1 MASCAPTGAVGDL
14 GIRQTV
20 QPINTRPP
28 PSLKGPVGPFG
39 VPRRLSMTK
48 RTPKTPKPLA
58 KAYIVFGADECARPR
73 AARFWARH
81 VEPLAEAAA
90 AMNVRLVQVSNP
102 RLAALMPA
110 IPPGRLHASGREFL
124 PHVSGDTYA
133 ELAAAVLVQQPS
145 DHPAATDEALPS
157 TWQEV
162 VPGRLVLARET
173 RECGWWEAVVVDR
186 QRDLLTLRYRDYPDH
201 PNFVRRPSAVALI
214 AAPEF

>member
-1 MASCAPTGAVGDL
+1 
-14 GIRQTV
+14 
-20 QPINTRPP
+20 
-28 PSLKGPVGPFG
+28 
-39 VPRRLSMTK
+39 MTNRK
-48 RTPKTPKPLA
+48 PKTPKPLA

-81 VEPLAEAAA
+81 VEPLAKAAA

-110 IPPGRLHASGREFL
+110 IPPGRLHASASEFL

-133 ELAAAVLVQQPS
+133 ELAAAVLIQQPS
-145 DHPAATDEALPS
+145 DHPAATDEALPC

-162 VPGRLVLARET
+162 VPRRLVLARET

-186 QRDLLTLRYRDYPDH
+186 HRDLLTLRYRDYPDH
-201 PNFVRRPSAVALI
+201 PNFVRGPSAVDLI
-214 AAPEF
+214 AAPEFGSRATGPIGCTAALPSHR

>member
-1 MASCAPTGAVGDL
+1 
-14 GIRQTV
+14 
-20 QPINTRPP
+20 
-28 PSLKGPVGPFG
+28 
-39 VPRRLSMTK
+39 MTNHP
-48 RTPKTPKPLA
+48 PKTPKPLA

-81 VEPLAEAAA
+81 VEPLAKAAA
-90 AMNVRLVQVSNP
+90 AMNVRLVQVSNS
-102 RLAALMPA
+102 RLAALLPA
-110 IPPGRLHASGREFL
+110 IPPGRLHASGSEFL

-133 ELAAAVLVQQPS
+133 ELAAAVLIQQPS
-145 DHPAATDEALPS
+145 DHPAATDEALPC

-186 QRDLLTLRYRDYPDH
+186 HRDLLTLRYRDYPDH